1 MTPFSN
7 RGLAVICI
15 SLSLISTAFAEIN
28 ILGEE
33 ISILDNDVLD
43 NDVLDQEINKL
54 NSLNLNSLPPSSKT
68 ENFQS
73 NKAEINLWQRI
84 YSRYEIKNENNSRS
98 KKYEDWYSARPEYVE
113 RMMDRSQKYLF
124 YVVGEVEKRGM
135 PSEIALLPMI
145 ESAYNPIAISRSKA
159 VGIWQFIPSTG
170 RLYGL
175 NQDWWHDKR
184 RNVVEATNA
193 ALDYL
198 QKLHTLFGS
207 WDLALAAYNAVEGTV
222 GRAIAKNRAK
232 GLPTDYANLK
242 LPGETKDYVPKLQA
256 IKNIVS
262 NPTQYGLYIDP
273 IPNKPYFTSVEA
285 PAVIDADLAANLA
298 EISYDEFLL
307 LNAEHRRPLI
317 RTNDK
322 TQRLILP
329 INAADTFVKN
339 LSQNEKPLVSWN
351 IYQPKHNE
359 KIRAIANKFDMHESD
374 LIKANDLNPQKAI
387 KTSTMMLVAKK
398 EGAESN
404 ANQDVYESK
413 IQNDKKVEDAVKP
426 AKHKVKSGDTLNKIA
441 KRYDIRIDELKDINQ
456 MTSSD
461 IQIGSI
467 LQLQRNN

>member
-1 MTPFSN
+1 MMPS
-7 RGLAVICI
+7 
-15 SLSLISTAFAEIN
+15 AFAENN

-43 NDVLDQEINKL
+43 QEINKL
-54 NSLNLNSLPPSSKT
+54 NALSLNSAAPPSQVQ
-68 ENFQS
+68 NYQP

-145 ESAYNPIAISRSKA
+145 ESAYNPIANSRSKA

-175 NQDWWHDKR
+175 KQDWWHDKR
-184 RNVVEATNA
+184 RNVMEATNA

-207 WDLALAAYNAVEGTV
+207 WDLALAAYNAGEGTV

-232 GLPTDYANLK
+232 GLPTDYAHLK
-242 LPGETKDYVPKLQA
+242 LPRETKDYVPKLQA

-262 NPTQYGLYIDP
+262 NPYKYGLYIDS

-359 KIRAIANKFDMHESD
+359 KIKAIANKFDMQESD
-374 LIKANDLNPQKAI
+374 LIKTNDLNPQKTI
-387 KTSTMMLVAKK
+387 KISTMMLVAKK

-404 ANQDVYESK
+404 TNQDIYESK
-413 IQNDKKVEDAVKP
+413 IQNDKKAEDVMKP
-426 AKHKVKSGDTLNKIA
+426 AKHIVKSGDTLNKIA
-441 KRYDIRIDELKDINQ
+441 KRYDIHIDELKDINQ

-467 LQLQRNN
+467 LQLKKNN

>member
-1 MTPFSN
+1 MSSPFKYA
-7 RGLAVICI
+7 LLFICI
-15 SLSLISTAFAEIN
+15 SASMMPSAFAENN

-43 NDVLDQEINKL
+43 QEINKL
-54 NSLNLNSLPPSSKT
+54 NALSLNSAAPPSQVQNYQPS
-68 ENFQS
+68 
-73 NKAEINLWQRI
+73 KAEINLWQRI

-145 ESAYNPIAISRSKA
+145 ESAYNPIANSKSKA

-175 NQDWWHDKR
+175 KQDWWHDKR
-184 RNVVEATNA
+184 RNVMEATNA

-207 WDLALAAYNAVEGTV
+207 WDLALAAYNAGEGTV
-222 GRAIAKNRAK
+222 GRAIAKNRVK
-232 GLPTDYANLK
+232 GLPTDYAHLQ

-262 NPTQYGLYIDP
+262 NPYKYGLYIDS

-359 KIRAIANKFDMHESD
+359 KIKAIANKFDMQESD
-374 LIKANDLNPQKAI
+374 LIKTNDLNPQKTI
-387 KTSTMMLVAKK
+387 KISTMMLVAKK

-404 ANQDVYESK
+404 TNQDIYESK
-413 IQNDKKVEDAVKP
+413 IQKDKKAEDAMKP
-426 AKHKVKSGDTLNKIA
+426 AMHKVKSGDTLNKIA
-441 KRYDIRIDELKDINQ
+441 KRYDIHIDELKDINQ

-467 LQLQRNN
+467 LQLQRNH

>member
-1 MTPFSN
+1 MSSPFKYA
-7 RGLAVICI
+7 LLFICI
-15 SLSLISTAFAEIN
+15 SASMMPSAFAENN

-43 NDVLDQEINKL
+43 QEINKL
-54 NSLNLNSLPPSSKT
+54 NALSLNSAAPPSQVQ
-68 ENFQS
+68 NYQP

-145 ESAYNPIAISRSKA
+145 ESAYNPIANSKSKA

-175 NQDWWHDKR
+175 KQDWWHDKR

-207 WDLALAAYNAVEGTV
+207 WDLALAAYNAGEGTV

-232 GLPTDYANLK
+232 GLPTDYAHLK
-242 LPGETKDYVPKLQA
+242 LPRETKDYVPKLQA

-262 NPTQYGLYIDP
+262 NPYKYGLYIDS

-359 KIRAIANKFDMHESD
+359 KIKAIANKFDMQESD
-374 LIKANDLNPQKAI
+374 LIKTNDLNPQKTI
-387 KTSTMMLVAKK
+387 KISTMMLVAKK

-404 ANQDVYESK
+404 TNQDIYESK
-413 IQNDKKVEDAVKP
+413 IQKDKKAEDAMKP
-426 AKHKVKSGDTLNKIA
+426 AMHKVKSGDTLNKIA
-441 KRYDIRIDELKDINQ
+441 KRYDIHIDEIKDINQ